1 MKYKKEKASNKTFT
15 EINFVGGA
23 TIIENVKEL
32 TINNY
37 CTVKS
42 TKESIKGKEK

>member
-32 TINNY
+32 TINNH
-37 CTVKS
+37 CTITKS
-42 TKESIKGKEK
+42 TKE

>member
-15 EINFVGGA
+15 EINFFGGA

-32 TINNY
+32 TINNH
-37 CTVKS
+37 CTIKG
-42 TKESIKGKEK
+42 TKE

>member
-1 MKYKKEKASNKTFT
+1 MKNKKVKSNSTFT

-32 TINNY
+32 TINNH
-37 CTVKS
+37 CTITKS
-42 TKESIKGKEK
+42 TKE

>member
-1 MKYKKEKASNKTFT
+1 MKHKKVKSNSTFT
-15 EINFVGGA
+15 EINFAEGA

-37 CTVKS
+37 CTIKS
-42 TKESIKGKEK
+42 TKE

>member
-1 MKYKKEKASNKTFT
+1 MKNKKVKSGSTFT
-15 EINFVGGA
+15 EINFFGGA